1 MAPKNPRTEEIAN
14 SWDIWTRATVS
25 ANSTGN
31 WMSFRRAQHQTIRW
45 RLSILP
51 VGTLP
56 VPSNRVLQK
65 GGGIP
70 TKMQVKQGWHPGLPK
85 NDVFA
90 CYVILF
96 THLIS
101 FNYHDLPPFH
111 GLVVAFYCLNLTFQ
125 WSAEAAT
132 IAHPRAHGGG
142 ASCSNKLTN
151 WAELKMAVPHW

>member
-1 MAPKNPRTEEIAN
+1 
-14 SWDIWTRATVS
+14 
-25 ANSTGN
+25 
-31 WMSFRRAQHQTIRW
+31 
-45 RLSILP
+45 LSILP

-70 TKMQVKQGWHPGLPK
+70 TKMQFKQGWHPGLPK

-90 CYVILF
+90 YFILF

-111 GLVVAFYCLNLTFQ
+111 GLVVAFCLLPT
-125 WSAEAAT
+125 
-132 IAHPRAHGGG
+132 
-142 ASCSNKLTN
+142 
-151 WAELKMAVPHW
+151 